1 MALIVS
7 STGTSHELTMKHM
20 DLNVTVTVS
29 SSDLIINT
37 QM

>member
-1 MALIVS
+1 MALTVS
-7 STGTSHELTMKHM
+7 STGTSHELTMKHV
-20 DLNVTVTVS
+20 DFNVTVTVI